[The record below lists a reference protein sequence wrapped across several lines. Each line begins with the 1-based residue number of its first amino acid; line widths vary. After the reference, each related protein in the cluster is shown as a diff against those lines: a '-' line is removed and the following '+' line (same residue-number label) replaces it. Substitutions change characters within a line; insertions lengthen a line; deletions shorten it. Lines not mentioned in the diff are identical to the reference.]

1 MQGNIMTIFGDSRLG
16 CISYAIVLVLMVCF
30 DFAKSPVEHFII
42 SMHDEAA
49 RELVAPRTTRSDA
62 RQVPAENN
70 ARSMPLMFK
79 GQEDAVRSIVN
90 SGRKPGPSDMEK
102 LRAATQASIAQA
114 IIDGPDS
121 DPQTKRLAYD
131 RAFFEMLFPIAAI
144 IMTGITVIGLL
155 WMVSSRLRDIGWP
168 QYLLWVLLTPVFLP
182 KFIAIPLAAPAI
194 LGINVFFYG
203 VLLILA
209 FIPTE
214 DTVPKSP
221 TRQPPVPPV
230 TVKRRPG
237 QFGKLGTL

>member
-1 MQGNIMTIFGDSRLG
+1 MRENIMTIFGDCRLG
-16 CISYAIVLVLMVCF
+16 RISYAIVLVLMVCF

-42 SMHDEAA
+42 SMHDVAA
-49 RELVAPRTTRSDA
+49 RELMAPRTTVSDA
-62 RQVPAENN
+62 RPAPAETN

-90 SGRKPGPSDMEK
+90 SGRKPSPSDMEK

-131 RAFFEMLFPIAAI
+131 RAFFEMLYPIAAI

-168 QYLLWVLLTPVFLP
+168 QYLLWVLLAPVFLP
-182 KFIAIPLAAPAI
+182 KFIAIPLSAPAI
-194 LGINVFFYG
+194 QGINVFFYG